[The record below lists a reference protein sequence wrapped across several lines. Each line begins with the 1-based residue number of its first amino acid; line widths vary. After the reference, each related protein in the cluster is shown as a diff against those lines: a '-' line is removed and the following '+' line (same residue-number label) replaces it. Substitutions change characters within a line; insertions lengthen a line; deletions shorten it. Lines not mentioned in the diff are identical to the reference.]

1 MPEQNGYEYQI
12 SDKPPTEVHLPTT
25 KREVSDFLKTKHPV
39 LIVLAVV
46 AVELARANIITL
58 AP

>member
-12 SDKPPTEVHLPTT
+12 SHKPPTEVHLPTT
-25 KREVSDFLKTKHPV
+25 KRDVADFLNTKHPV
-39 LIVLAVV
+39 LAVLALV
-46 AVELARANIITL
+46 AIELARAKIITL